1 MRHPKLRPVYGE
13 HRDVVSLRL
22 ACGEFVYGCNDLVDA
37 AVGIGDSMPSDD
49 IEQGVIAE
57 HRAGPVF
64 CFGHAI
70 SVQDAQTA
78 RRKSMASNRVFEAG
92 DDSGKRISRRPKKY
106 RVGAGDSKQWRIVAG
121 IDEIH
126 EAIGDIDDCTKER
139 YELLGVIG
147 CAQ

>member
-1 MRHPKLRPVYGE
+1 FSDLRRVRCDPKLGPVYGE

-22 ACGEFVYGCNDLVDA
+22 ACGEFVYGWNELVYA
-37 AVGIGDSMPSDD
+37 AVGIGDPVLAED
-49 IEQGVIAE
+49 IAQGIIAK

-64 CFGHAI
+64 CFGNAI

-92 DDSGKRISRRPKKY
+92 GDSGKRISRRPKKY

-121 IDEIH
+121 VDEVH
-126 EAIGDIDDCTKER
+126 EALGDIDDCAK
-139 YELLGVIG
+139 
-147 CAQ
+147 